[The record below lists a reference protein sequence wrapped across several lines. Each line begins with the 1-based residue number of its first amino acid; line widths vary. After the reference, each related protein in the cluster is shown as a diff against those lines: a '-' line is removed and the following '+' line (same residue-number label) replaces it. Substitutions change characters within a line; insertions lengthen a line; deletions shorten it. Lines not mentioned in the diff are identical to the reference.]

1 MTIKINVRFSILI
14 LIIVVLYGCNKSGN
28 NHSRF
33 ISSGDHYWMG
43 TTRSGNEYCYDAFL
57 KFPVTVIDE
66 NRVAVYNDTL
76 TYDKGRSS
84 SGQNTFLHEYSTRNE
99 VHSKSLSVNTSNGNL
114 AYLSSD
120 QVAYGGGSM
129 DLSTDG
135 YHTNNALSSYMSN
148 IVGTR
153 SMSGTKIN
161 TYPPDTVNL
170 SGNVTFTSLN
180 NVEISFSSSISPL
193 LFSNGTLHY
202 KYTDADHNSV
212 VFQTLHSYNSTCTAT
227 YNYATNQLIF
237 EQYSGAPPYPRRIL
251 LQ

>member
-1 MTIKINVRFSILI
+1 MCC
-14 LIIVVLYGCNKSGN
+14 IVAADFMGCRKADS
-28 NHSRF
+28 NHTGT

-43 TTRSGNEYCYDAFL
+43 TTRSGNEHCYDAFL

-66 NRVAVYNDTL
+66 NRVVVYNDTL
-76 TYDKGRSS
+76 TYDKGQSS
-84 SGQNTFLHEYSTRNE
+84 SGQNTFQHEYSTRNE
-99 VHSKSLSVNTSNGNL
+99 VHSKSLSVNTSNGKL
-114 AYLSSD
+114 AYLSLD

-135 YHTNNALSSYMSN
+135 YHTNNALSSYMFN

-153 SMSGTKIN
+153 SMSGNKIV
-161 TYPPDTVNL
+161 TYPPDTVSL

-180 NVEISFSSSISPL
+180 DVEISFSSGISQL
-193 LFSNGTLHY
+193 LLSNCTLHY
-202 KYTDADHNSV
+202 KYTDADHNIV
-212 VFQTLHSYNSTCTAT
+212 VFQTLHSTSFDCTLT
-227 YNYATNQLIF
+227 YNYATNQLVF

>member
-1 MTIKINVRFSILI
+1 MKQTLLFVFTILI
-14 LIIVVLYGCNKSGN
+14 AITVISGCNKSGN
-28 NHSRF
+28 NHTGI

-43 TTRSGNEYCYDAFL
+43 TTSNGNEYCYDAFL

-66 NRVAVYNDTL
+66 NRVVVYNDTL

-84 SGQNTFLHEYSTRNE
+84 SGQNTFQHQYSTRNE
-99 VHSKSLSVNTSNGNL
+99 VHSKTLSVNTSNGNL
-114 AYLSSD
+114 AYSSSD

-135 YHTNNALSSYMSN
+135 YHTNNALGSYLHN

-153 SMSGTKIN
+153 SMSGTRID
-161 TYPPDTVNL
+161 TYPPDTTSV
-170 SGNVTFTSLN
+170 SGSVTFASQN
-180 NVEISFSSSISPL
+180 DVEISFSSSVTQL

-202 KYTDADHNSV
+202 KYTDADHNTI
-212 VFQTLHSYNSTCTAT
+212 VFQTLHSYNSTCTLT
-227 YNYATNQLIF
+227 YNYATNQLLF
-237 EQYSGAPPYPRRIL
+237 EQYSAGGPSIRHMV